1 MGRRRK
7 AGIESIIAPSAGL
20 FMLGWFVVPGFSKA
34 LIVILLIGLGLT
46 AIFLATKWWVNTQK
60 NEDAFTSSL
69 TMSKREE
76 PPELPTQEQP
86 RYKIAKSLITEG
98 EKIFYE
104 TLKRAIPEATIHS
117 KVRVSDVLIHASK
130 NLGDFRRISQY
141 HFDWVVCD
149 PATSEPLLAI
159 ELDDSS
165 HDSWRAKRND
175 ENKNEAAEEAGFT
188 ILRFPWARSY
198 DEDSIRLR
206 IADVINKL
214 ADQKDPPE
222 KPRQV
227 NTANVAAQV
236 NAEIEA
242 SIRSRRTSQ

>member
-1 MGRRRK
+1 MGRRK
-7 AGIESIIAPSAGL
+7 KQGAETIIGPLLGL
-20 FMLGWFVVPGFSKA
+20 FV
-34 LIVILLIGLGLT
+34 LGLLFAPRLVKGT
-46 AIFLATKWWVNTQK
+46 TITVLIISILAVIFILTKWWVNAK
-60 NEDAFTSSL
+60 NKEDTFTPNL
-69 TMSKREE
+69 TMPKREE
-76 PPELPTQEQP
+76 PPPLPPQEAP

-104 TLKRAIPEATIHS
+104 TLKRAIPEAAIHS

-165 HDSWRAKRND
+165 HHSWRAKRND

-206 IADVINKL
+206 IANVINKL
-214 ADQKDPPE
+214 ADQKDLPE

-227 NTANVAAQV
+227 NTANIAAQV